1 MGSEVPKQ
9 FLSLRGKPI
18 LHYTIIAFLQAYAD
32 IKIILVLPAEHL
44 DRGNELVSNIS
55 LHSQVTIT
63 SGGDTRFQ
71 SVKNGLQLVDEPSSI
86 IFVHDGVRC
95 LVTTELIR
103 RCYEQAIAHGSAI
116 PAVAPT
122 DSLRMVDGTAH
133 HVINRNNVRMVQ
145 TPQTFTSEVLLPAFA
160 QKYQPSFTDE
170 ATVVEAAATKV
181 HLVEGDYDNIKIT
194 RPIDIIIAEGILDR
208 GLLKQL

>member
-1 MGSEVPKQ
+1 
-9 FLSLRGKPI
+9 
-18 LHYTIIAFLQAYAD
+18 
-32 IKIILVLPAEHL
+32 
-44 DRGNELVSNIS
+44 
-55 LHSQVTIT
+55 
-63 SGGDTRFQ
+63 
-71 SVKNGLQLVDEPSSI
+71 
-86 IFVHDGVRC
+86 
-95 LVTTELIR
+95 
-103 RCYEQAIAHGSAI
+103 
-116 PAVAPT
+116 
-122 DSLRMVDGTAH
+122 MVDGTAH